1 MSSLRETLLTT
12 ARTFT
17 EAHTT
22 YDFDL
27 IRSTLAPGAT
37 HSWGPNEIYG
47 PPRDNDAYI
56 EMEKQL
62 SGALKSHSMHI
73 TDMVVD
79 EVRRVV
85 VVYCWSTGEAKEDV
99 AAGAS
104 FRAEHI
110 VKITL
115 TEDGKKVARQELYTD
130 SKTMTAF
137 LGVMQAAAAAAGV
150 PS

>member
-1 MSSLRETLLTT
+1 MSSLRETLLHT

-56 EMEKQL
+56 EMETQL

-79 EVRRVV
+79 EVRGVV
-85 VVYCWSTGEAKEDV
+85 VVYCWSTGEAKDV
-99 AAGAS
+99 EGAS

-110 VKITL
+110 VRITL
-115 TEDGKKVARQELYTD
+115 TEDGRKVTRQELYTD

-137 LGVMQAAAAAAGV
+137 LGVMQAAAAAAGI